1 MFKITKRELMKKVV
15 NQNEKDRKQD
25 TDTKDKS
32 KLYKRIL
39 KIGLGII
46 SLFVLFI
53 GIVLTYLHNSSFT
66 VAFNEMEFNRYF
78 NDKDLEKIIRIQKNN
93 VIIEIPKDVISTAF
107 NEKIQEIEVEKGYKI
122 NEGYINTDESKA
134 YINTTI
140 HGINVP
146 ISMNIDLAV
155 DGRELTISFNNM
167 MLCDNK
173 IFSLPKQIEQSIIN
187 KLVKNEE
194 ILKMNLD
201 DFDIPD
207 IVTIDTIKMNPEN
220 VVLSL
225 NMDKDKTLKLLQD
238 ILNNKNDSLYE
249 MYQNQGDNTNKKVTE
264 IISKQSISD
273 EDIEMIL
280 KDILVEDEDLF
291 KNILIVTDE
300 KKVDEIFDDYSKYIT
315 HFDRD
320 SITNEK
326 NKLIIGSIQEDCKKL
341 LSAVNKLPKDKY
353 IVSFN
358 DPYNIDS
365 NQVLTIKELNDINK
379 LGIPENIYNN
389 MDFIFDY
396 TNKEFMVSYKIDN
409 DRYAMI
415 SDEKNDVIDYDKY
428 LSYQF
433 EEPLP
438 NKVYYDTDIEAII
451 SKYFSAEVFIRYM
464 NTDGK
469 YAYAIASS
477 ADNYQHYERFAL
489 EKKDT
494 WEIVATNINDL
505 YRFSINHPGFN
516 QKTIT
521 DNYVE
526 GKIYKL
532 SDEDKTSILD
542 QLRFKNVISD
552 KEQVD
557 IKYCSYD
564 GKYISLQLTNEEEY
578 VILIK
583 YSYIDEVY
591 KKEQAV
597 DKWKDITE
605 LILLQD
611 KEIED
616 DNEKVNEEVN

>member
-1 MFKITKRELMKKVV
+1 MKKIV
-15 NQNEKDRKQD
+15 NQKEKDKKQD
-25 TDTKDKS
+25 TNTKDKS
-32 KLYKRIL
+32 IIYKRIL

-53 GIVLTYLHNSSFT
+53 GIVLIYLHNSSFT
-66 VAFNEMEFNRYF
+66 VAFNEMEFNKYF
-78 NDKDLEKIIRIQKNN
+78 NDKALEKIIRIQENN
-93 VIIEIPKDVISTAF
+93 VVIEIPKDVISTAF

-122 NEGYINTDESKA
+122 NEGYINTDEGKA

-140 HGINVP
+140 HGINIP
-146 ISMNIDLAV
+146 ISMDIDLAV
-155 DGRELTISFNNM
+155 GGRKLTISFNNM

-173 IFSLPKQIEQSIIN
+173 MLSLPKQIEQSIMT

-207 IVTIDTIKMNPEN
+207 IVTINTITMNPEN
-220 VVLSL
+220 VVLRL
-225 NMDKDKTLKLLQD
+225 NLDKDKTIQLLQD
-238 ILNNKNDSLYE
+238 IINNKNEQLFE
-249 MYQNQGDNTNKKVTE
+249 MYKDQEDIINTKVLE
-264 IISKQSISD
+264 LISKPSISNQ
-273 EDIEMIL
+273 DIELIL
-280 KDILVEDEDLF
+280 KDILVEDEELLR
-291 KNILIVTDE
+291 NILIVTDE
-300 KKVDEIFDDYSKYIT
+300 KKVDEVFDDYSKYIT
-315 HFDRD
+315 HFDKD
-320 SITNEK
+320 NITNEK

-341 LSAVNKLPKDKY
+341 LSAVNNLSTDKY

-358 DPYNIDS
+358 SPYDIDS
-365 NQVLTIKELNDINK
+365 NQGLTIKELNDINK
-379 LGIPENIYNN
+379 LNIPENIYNN
-389 MDFIFDY
+389 MNFMFDY
-396 TNKEFMVSYKIDN
+396 TNKEFMVSYKIDD
-409 DRYAMI
+409 DRYAVI
-415 SDEKNDVIDYDKY
+415 GVENNDVIDYDKY
-428 LSYQF
+428 ISYQF

-469 YAYAIASS
+469 YAYVIASS
-477 ADNYQHYERFAL
+477 ADNYQYYERFAL

-516 QKTIT
+516 VKTIT

-532 SDEDKTSILD
+532 SDEDKSSILD
-542 QLRFKNVISD
+542 QLRFKKVISD

-564 GKYISLQLTNEEEY
+564 GKYISLKLTNEEEY

-583 YSYIDEVY
+583 YSYIDKVY
-591 KKEQAV
+591 KKEEAV
-597 DKWKDITE
+597 NKWKDITE

-611 KEIED
+611 KNID
-616 DNEKVNEEVN
+616 DDSENAN